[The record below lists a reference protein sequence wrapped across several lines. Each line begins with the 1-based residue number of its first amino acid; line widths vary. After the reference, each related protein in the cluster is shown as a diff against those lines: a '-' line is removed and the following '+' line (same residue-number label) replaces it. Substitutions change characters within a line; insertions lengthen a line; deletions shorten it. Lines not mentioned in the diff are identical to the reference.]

1 MQKIKLNKAKITE
14 FKQTILDY
22 REDLESK
29 IKKIEALEGENDQ
42 LLSEFQKIKK
52 DAEENIYHKEA
63 LYEKLESQEGLI
75 AQLKQK
81 IEEGK
86 AKAAETK
93 KENQLKS
100 EELEK
105 NYQAYKRSQLK
116 LKEEELE
123 NEKVRQELE
132 GLVKTR

>member
-1 MQKIKLNKAKITE
+1 MQKIKVNKAKITE

-29 IKKIEALEGENDQ
+29 IKRIEVLEGENDQ
-42 LLSEFQKIKK
+42 LLSELQRIKK
-52 DAEENIYHKEA
+52 DAEENVYHRDG

-75 AQLKQK
+75 AELKQK

-105 NYQAYKRSQLK
+105 NYQTYKKSELK

-123 NEKVRQELE
+123 NEKVREELE

>member
-75 AQLKQK
+75 A
-81 IEEGK
+81 
-86 AKAAETK
+86 
-93 KENQLKS
+93 
-100 EELEK
+100 
-105 NYQAYKRSQLK
+105 
-116 LKEEELE
+116 
-123 NEKVRQELE
+123 
-132 GLVKTR
+132 